1 MGFQKVIGIFGEAS
15 RNLVK
20 LPNVTQWLHLKPWKY
35 VLGGERGVD
44 VSSQEEASLE
54 RCISTYFEDLGIYA
68 YSDPS
73 PVEHSLKRK

>member
-1 MGFQKVIGIFGEAS
+1 MEVCA
-15 RNLVK
+15 
-20 LPNVTQWLHLKPWKY
+20 W
-35 VLGGERGVD
+35 GERGVD